1 MCGICH
7 KDNFNISTLHDPL
20 RKIFVPV
27 FDREEWVE
35 TYSELINGI
44 CYFDEDCSEWF
55 WPPDL
60 TTTLLRCIM
69 HVNCVDS
76 CTFSEWLESNLP
88 TLLNIIEKN
97 EVISEF
103 LDDDEKSYL
112 RAGKCSISG
121 IEIEAIS
128 IKENWNIKVI
138 NLDKECVKIDEF
150 FYTVESPKKEI
161 TIINAEGYFGIK
173 I

>member
-1 MCGICH
+1 MRKCH
-7 KDNFNISTLHDPL
+7 CVSHVLKWLVLIFGC
-20 RKIFVPV
+20 KIKIYEF
-27 FDREEWVE
+27 R
-35 TYSELINGI
+35 
-44 CYFDEDCSEWF
+44 
-55 WPPDL
+55 
-60 TTTLLRCIM
+60 
-69 HVNCVDS
+69 
-76 CTFSEWLESNLP
+76 CTFSEWLESYLP
-88 TLLNIIEKN
+88 TLLNIIENN
-97 EVISEF
+97 EVMSKF

-138 NLDKECVKIDEF
+138 NLDNECVKIDEIF
-150 FYTVESPKKEI
+150 NTVESPKKEI